1 MKIAHLV
8 DLLRAAELGC
18 STIED
23 PAFKKNVVVALSAG
37 LEELKRRSAARKLY
51 RQTRPAQT
59 TTRKLIRAQL
69 RLAYSGVRLTRSGQ
83 WLVQAEPGL
92 SWQLFARDDS
102 EAQELLVFD
111 KPEKQACGCRF
122 KHSAAAGVVDAC
134 LLGQSQ
140 GADETWTGY

>member
-1 MKIAHLV
+1 M
-8 DLLRAAELGC
+8 
-18 STIED
+18 
-23 PAFKKNVVVALSAG
+23 
-37 LEELKRRSAARKLY
+37 
-51 RQTRPAQT
+51 
-59 TTRKLIRAQL
+59 
-69 RLAYSGVRLTRSGQ
+69 RLTRSGQ

-92 SWQLFARDDS
+92 SWQLFARDDN

-122 KHSAAAGVVDAC
+122 KHYAAAGVVDTC